1 MLDEIMFEVFAALM
15 ITIGVIGFG
24 ALIVKMAITYGVAE
38 VGFALCVF
46 FGIWYG
52 IYKLIKMIKSRSED

>member
-1 MLDEIMFEVFAALM
+1 MYEALAALL
-15 ITIGVIGFG
+15 ITIGIIGFG
-24 ALIVKMAITYGVAE
+24 TLIVKMAITYGVAE

-52 IYKLIKMIKSRSED
+52 VYRLIKRFTDD

>member
-1 MLDEIMFEVFAALM
+1 MYEALAALL

-24 ALIVKMAITYGVAE
+24 TLIVKMAMTYGVAE

-52 IYKLIKMIKSRSED
+52 IYRLIKRYTDD

>member
-1 MLDEIMFEVFAALM
+1 MIYGALASLL
-15 ITIGVIGFG
+15 ITIGIIGFG
-24 ALIVKMAITYGVAE
+24 TLIVKMAITYGVAE

-52 IYKLIKMIKSRSED
+52 VYRLIKRFTDD